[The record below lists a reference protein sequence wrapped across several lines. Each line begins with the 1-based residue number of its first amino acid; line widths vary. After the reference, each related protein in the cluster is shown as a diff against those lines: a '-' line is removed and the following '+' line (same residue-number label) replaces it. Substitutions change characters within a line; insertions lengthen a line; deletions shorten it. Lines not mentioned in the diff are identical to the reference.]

1 MLDAM
6 KWFGMAI
13 VSCAVFLSAMDDAA
27 AGGRGGSG
35 RSSGSASRGAS
46 HSGSHSHHNHHR
58 FHSSFFVG
66 FGAPL
71 YWGPPYYYD
80 APYYYAP
87 GYYEPLPVYIE
98 QNPVSPEPGS
108 QYWYYCSSA
117 RTYYPYVGDCP
128 EGWQRVLPEANPQP
142 TNPQPPAG

>member
-71 YWGPPYYYD
+71 YWGPPYYY

>member
-1 MLDAM
+1 MLVDM
-6 KWFGMAI
+6 KRLGLAIVSI
-13 VSCAVFLSAMDDAA
+13 VSCAALLLAAMDEAA
-27 AGGRGGSG
+27 ARGGGGGG
-35 RSSGSASRGAS
+35 RSSGGGSRGAG

-66 FGAPL
+66 FGVPL
-71 YWGPPYYYD
+71 FWGPS
-80 APYYYAP
+80 YYYAP

-98 QNPVSPEPGS
+98 QNPPSPEQGS
-108 QYWYYCSSA
+108 QYWYYCPSA